1 MSLSTRALQYVF
13 SARFEHPR
21 AVAAAHSLVGERRPR
36 LVPVA
41 HSHRQRAWLRRCGEA
56 LEAPQGVRRNPTT
69 KKCEENP
76 SLCLLK
82 AILCDDPIT
91 KDVVRRQCPITCG
104 VSGCEEK
111 GIATLSTPFTRDCVL
126 TSSLSLARR

>member
-1 MSLSTRALQYVF
+1 MMSRSMLLALLVA
-13 SARFEHPR
+13 SL
-21 AVAAAHSLVGERRPR
+21 AVAGANDWSEDL
-36 LVPVA
+36 
-41 HSHRQRAWLRRCGEA
+41 GEA

-111 GIATLSTPFTRDCVL
+111 GVKCKDNTPVCSEFKKNCKDPSGITKRICQKTCGVCTPASVDPDFE
-126 TSSLSLARR
+126 